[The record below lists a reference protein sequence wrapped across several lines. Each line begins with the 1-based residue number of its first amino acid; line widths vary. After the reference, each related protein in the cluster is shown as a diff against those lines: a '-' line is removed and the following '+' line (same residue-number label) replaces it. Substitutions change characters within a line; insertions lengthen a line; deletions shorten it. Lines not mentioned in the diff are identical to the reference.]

1 MTRAISPE
9 VQAAIEAGVL
19 VPRDF
24 LWIEA
29 RRRDTGAAVTWGAW
43 SDLGTITADVI
54 DPVSGV
60 TVQRTYEGAGSLV
73 QISEVPL
80 VIGLTVQAVEIQ
92 LSQIADGAETLIRTY
107 DARRAP
113 VELHRGFLDPATM
126 RLAAP
131 AVPRFM
137 GFVDEAP
144 VETPAEG
151 GEGAI
156 RLTCTGH
163 PQELVRSASA
173 KRSDADQRRRNAT
186 DGFYRHAATVS
197 SWKIFWGQK
206 SE

>member
-1 MTRAISPE
+1 MTRPISPE
-9 VQAAIEAGVL
+9 VQARLEAGAL

-24 LWIEA
+24 LWITP

-73 QISEVPL
+73 QVSEVPL
-80 VIGLTVQAVEIQ
+80 VVGLTVQSVEIQ
-92 LSQIADGAETLIRTY
+92 LSQIATGAEALIRTY

-131 AVPRFM
+131 AVPRFL

-151 GEGAI
+151 GEGGV
-156 RLTCTGH
+156 RLTCVSH
-163 PQELVRSASA
+163 AQELVRASSA
-173 KRSDADQRRRNAT
+173 KRSDADQRRRNAN
-186 DGFYRHAATVS
+186 DGFFRHAATVGT
-197 SWKIFWGQK
+197 WKIFWGQK